1 MENASKALLIAGGML
16 LAMMILVLV
25 ISLATTITDVTES
38 QDRKKLTE
46 QIVQFNKEYEA
57 YNKTKMFGTDVIT
70 VVNKAINHNKTIG
83 VTEANPYYINIK
95 IKLNQTFETTVI
107 EVDNTKTG
115 SNQKKLTGTQITT
128 QIKNTLENPSNS
140 YGAYLS
146 NDRIYELGIWQQ
158 NGSNFIMDN
167 NFMQFFAGDTT
178 DKTKTTSDKKRTY
191 IMYSALTNFKT
202 AIFSCKDIDGDG
214 VAVEYEE
221 GRVKSME
228 FSQN

>member
-70 VVNKAINHNKTIG
+70 VVNKAIDHNKTIRA
-83 VTEANPYYINIK
+83 TEVEPYYINIK
-95 IKLNQTFETTVI
+95 IKVNQTFKTEVMEIKQNGEEREETI
-107 EVDNTKTG
+107 LSGKD
-115 SNQKKLTGTQITT
+115 ITIA
-128 QIKNTLENPSNS
+128 IKELLGNPKNNYNS
-140 YGAYLS
+140 YLELGT
-146 NDRIYELGIWQQ
+146 YELGTWQK
-158 NGSNFIMDN
+158 NGEEFIMYN
-167 NFMQFFAGDTT
+167 NFVEFFSGDVI
-178 DKTKTTSDKKRTY
+178 DKTVTSEDKQTTY
-191 IMYSALTNFKT
+191 VMYSALTNFKT
-202 AIFSCKDIDGDG
+202 SIFSCTDIDGDG